1 MKVFFGGIIQGSIV
15 GKDIHSQNYRK
26 RIIQSL
32 KSSYPEINIFDPV
45 ENHEDS
51 VHYDDDRARQVFF
64 DHLGILRTCDLMIAF
79 LPEASL
85 GTAIEMRE
93 AYEHEI
99 PILTISPMTHNW
111 VIRIMSAR
119 NFLSVDEFADYI
131 SANDIFEIY
140 NGKKKHLSE
149 SRSGHNAD
157 LSI

>member
-15 GKDIHSQNYRK
+15 GKNIHSQNYRK
-26 RIIQSL
+26 QIIQSL
-32 KSSYPEINIFDPV
+32 QSNYPDIDIFDPV

-51 VHYDDDRARQVFF
+51 VHYDDDQARQVFF
-64 DHLGILRTCDLMIAF
+64 HHIDILRTCDLMIAF

-85 GTAIEMRE
+85 GTAIEMRA
-93 AYEHEI
+93 AYDNNI

-119 NFLSVDEFADYI
+119 NFSTVEEFTQYI
-131 SANDIFEIY
+131 SENNILEKY

-149 SRSGHNAD
+149 SRSGRNAD